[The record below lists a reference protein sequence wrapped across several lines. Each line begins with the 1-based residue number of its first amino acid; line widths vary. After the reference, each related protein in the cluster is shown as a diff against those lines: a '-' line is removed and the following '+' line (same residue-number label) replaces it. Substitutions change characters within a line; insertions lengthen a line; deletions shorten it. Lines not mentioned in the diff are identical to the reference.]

1 MQVNDFF
8 YNNAQLIDITSDE
21 NDLYVESNYIQAALT
36 GDFSITGIENPSG
49 GTIDARFVIENEND
63 FILTLVSKSPDSL
76 SENRFQME
84 RDIQL
89 RKGERAFFDFNEKGL
104 YLLKI
109 YPSDDKFYYSV
120 RDADALDVAAAERT
134 IYNSVPIVGILNYK
148 VLEFNNEHIFTGTES
163 WFIQMTAREVADNIW
178 NPLYY
183 DISLVDAYEIGKD
196 LQQSARENQQ
206 LVKDIIIETAAGHL
220 FKNGITWTA
229 SEKLAFNL
237 YWSKIIFYSGLG
249 NVGAMMYELNIDL
262 ATIITP
268 AIVTVA
274 DPFTGVVHNV
284 DVLTSDMINHAL
296 GLCVNYKKK
305 FPDGTV

>member
-89 RKGERAFFDFNEKGL
+89 RKGERASFDFNEKGL

-120 RDADALDVAAAERT
+120 KDANIADVNSAEKV
-134 IYNSVPIVGILNYK
+134 IFDSVPVIGALNYK
-148 VLEFNNEHIFTGTES
+148 VLEYNEAHVFNGSET
-163 WFIQMTAREVADNIW
+163 WFIEMTPREVADNIW
-178 NPLYY
+178 NPVFFDL
-183 DISLVDAYEIGKD
+183 SGVDAYEIGAD
-196 LQQSARENQQ
+196 LIESARVNQQ

-220 FKNGITWTA
+220 FKNGMTWTA

-237 YWSKIIFYSGLG
+237 YWNKIIFYSGLG